1 MLRFVAIRLLQLAA
15 TLLVL
20 SALIFGLVRLAGD
33 PAALMLDT
41 TATRADYEM
50 FRHELGLDQPI
61 WVQYGIF
68 LKSALVGDLGLSLRS
83 KLPVWDSI
91 SAALPNTG
99 KLTLASMAL
108 ALAMSI
114 PLGVAAAVYKG
125 TWIDAFVRFIAGV
138 GQSVPTFWVG
148 LVLINVFVIQLGL
161 LPSSGMGSWQ
171 HYLMPSFTL
180 GIFMMAG
187 IARLLRSSMLEV
199 LESDYIKLAR
209 LKGVPER
216 DVIWK
221 HALRNS
227 LLPVLSFGGMYIA
240 ILMTGAILVE
250 TVFAWPGFG
259 RLAQTAIVNQDF
271 PVIQGVVLV
280 GGAIGVVAS
289 LITDLLYAWIDPRIR
304 LGR

>member
-1 MLRFVAIRLLQLAA
+1 MSAI
-15 TLLVL
+15 
-20 SALIFGLVRLAGD
+20 IFGLVRLAGD

-41 TATRADYEM
+41 TATKADYEM

-61 WVQYGIF
+61 IVQYGVF
-68 LKSALVGDLGLSLRS
+68 LRHAITGDLGLSLRS
-83 KLPVWDSI
+83 KLPVWHSI
-91 SAALPNTG
+91 SVALPNTG
-99 KLTLASMAL
+99 KLTLVSMLL

-114 PLGVAAAVYKG
+114 PLGVWSAVHKG
-125 TWIDAFVRFIAGV
+125 TWIDATVRFIAGV

-148 LVLINVFVIQLGL
+148 LVLINIFVIQLGL
-161 LPSSGMGSWQ
+161 LPSSGMDSWKS
-171 HYLMPSFTL
+171 YIMPSFTL

-187 IARLLRSSMLEV
+187 IARLLRSSMIEA
-199 LESDYIKLAR
+199 LESDYVKLAR

-227 LLPVLSFGGMYIA
+227 LLPVLSFGGLYIA

-280 GGAIGVVAS
+280 GGAIVIIAS
-289 LITDLLYAWIDPRIR
+289 LLTDLLYAWIDPRIR
-304 LGR
+304 LGRS